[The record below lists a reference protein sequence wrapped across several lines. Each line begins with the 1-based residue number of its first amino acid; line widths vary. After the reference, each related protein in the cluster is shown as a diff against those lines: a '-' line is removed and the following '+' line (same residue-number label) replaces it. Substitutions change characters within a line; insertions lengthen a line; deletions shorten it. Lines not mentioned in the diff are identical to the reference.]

1 MAVVVSPAI
10 LATTSD
16 KALTIGSL
24 IREANR
30 LAEFATTQL
39 APAAGDEI
47 SAAVATLFACYGQT
61 YQTLGIAA
69 ARFHD
74 EFVGNLRAAATSYAS
89 AEATNVSLAH
99 DLLNTVNAPA
109 QTLLGRPLIGN
120 GANGAPGTGANGG
133 DGGILI
139 GNGGSGGSGAAGS
152 VGGNGGAAGLLWGT
166 AGAGGAGGSANSVTG
181 GAGGTGGAAGL
192 FGTGGAG
199 GAGGGGGTAVGGS
212 LTANGGAGG
221 AGGLGGMLFGTGGSG
236 GAGGVAQLVAG
247 TGGDGGHAGLFGT
260 GG

>member
-166 AGAGGAGGSANSVTG
+166 AG
-181 GAGGTGGAAGL
+181 
-192 FGTGGAG
+192 
-199 GAGGGGGTAVGGS
+199 
-212 LTANGGAGG
+212 
-221 AGGLGGMLFGTGGSG
+221 
-236 GAGGVAQLVAG
+236 
-247 TGGDGGHAGLFGT
+247 
-260 GG
+260 